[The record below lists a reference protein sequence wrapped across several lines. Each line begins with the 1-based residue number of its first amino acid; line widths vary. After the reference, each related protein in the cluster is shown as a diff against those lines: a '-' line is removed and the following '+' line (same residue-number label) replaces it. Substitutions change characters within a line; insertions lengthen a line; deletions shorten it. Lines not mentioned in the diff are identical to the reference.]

1 MEPNT
6 FLVCF
11 LTVCLFGGI
20 FGESP
25 TVYITKQCGKSVNIS
40 EQNFVELSPATRP
53 RITNTTC
60 RLNLAPFTPNSN
72 DSGLVLTI
80 EHIGLSSK
88 TSGACLNNRINI
100 YDGTEKLNKQDICG
114 RYLDQQ
120 TFVTNSTAHHMMG
133 IELISRDYQQRDISL
148 KAVVTPY
155 HNGPCYS
162 DEFQCANGRCI
173 SVNLIC
179 NKHDN
184 CGDNS
189 DELNKLCGLLYLSVA
204 AIVGIILGV
213 LAAIICIPCLFI
225 VFCCKG
231 NRRRRVVYQRI

>member
-1 MEPNT
+1 MEPNV

-60 RLNLAPFTPNSN
+60 RLNLAPFSPNSN
-72 DSGLVLTI
+72 ESGLVLTI

-114 RYLDQQ
+114 RYLDQH
-120 TFVTNSTAHHMMG
+120 TFVTNSTTHHMMG

-155 HNGPCYS
+155 HNGPCFS
-162 DEFQCANGRCI
+162 NEFQCANGRCI

-184 CGDNS
+184 CGDHS